1 MIRDARWR
9 ACHLQ
14 RRLRPG
20 LSILDRKSVHG
31 SRAACGASLDG
42 YSTWLSHPL
51 TPRSL
56 PLPAEIANPE
66 VERTKS
72 GVFGPIRGVRWR
84 YRTPSPVRVE

>member
-31 SRAACGASLDG
+31 SERPCSASLDG
-42 YSTWLSHPL
+42 YSTWLTS
-51 TPRSL
+51 SAD
-56 PLPAEIANPE
+56 PAFA
-66 VERTKS
+66 TS
-72 GVFGPIRGVRWR
+72 AG
-84 YRTPSPVRVE
+84 